1 MKFDGYLLV
10 TDMDNTLL
18 NSDHV
23 VSEGNKQAVK
33 YFTENGGKFT
43 IATGRSAAAAR
54 DKIEGSNVDSGLAI
68 NAPAIL
74 LNGAVLYDFD
84 TDTVLSERHISDGRK
99 AAARIMHEK
108 YPFLGFEIY
117 TGDDVYVYSKCH
129 LTDRLGKRKG
139 IRIFEMTDEAWT
151 LPWTKLLMI
160 SDKKTLDE
168 YEDIYRQYD
177 SGYSV
182 RSGDEFFD
190 IVPDGASK
198 GCALNT
204 LSQMLGIEKKR
215 VIAAGDNFN
224 DLDLLKAA
232 GISYAVANAQEDVKQ
247 AAGFGA
253 PSCDDDAIAWI
264 IGEIERLGEGN
275 V

>member
-18 NSDHV
+18 NSDHI
-23 VSEGNKQAVK
+23 VSEGNKRAVK
-33 YFTENGGKFT
+33 YFTDNGGKFT

-54 DKIEGSNVDSGLAI
+54 DKIKPNVGDALNI

-84 TDTVLSERHISDGRK
+84 TDTILFERHISDGRK
-99 AAARIMHEK
+99 AAAKIMHEK

-129 LTDRLGKRKG
+129 LTERLGKRKG
-139 IRIFEMTDEAWT
+139 IRIFDMTEEAWS

-168 YEDIYRQYD
+168 YENIYRQYD

-198 GCALNT
+198 GGALNK
-204 LSQMLGIEKKR
+204 LSEMLGVDKAR

-232 GISYAVANAQEDVKQ
+232 GISYAVANAQEEIK
-247 AAGFGA
+247 AAADFAA
-253 PSCDDDAIAWI
+253 PHCDEDAIAWI
-264 IGEIERLGEGN
+264 IGEIEKL
-275 V
+275 VTISK

>member
-18 NSDHV
+18 NSNHI

-33 YFTENGGKFT
+33 YFTENGGRFT

-54 DKIEGSNVDSGLAI
+54 DKIEGLAI

-84 TDTVLSERHISDGRK
+84 TDTVLFERHISDGRK
-99 AAARIMHEK
+99 GAAKIMHEK

-129 LTDRLGKRKG
+129 LTDRLEKRTG
-139 IRIFEMTDEAWT
+139 IRIFEMTEEAWS

-168 YEDIYRQYD
+168 HENIYRQYD

-198 GCALNT
+198 GGALNI
-204 LSQMLGIEKKR
+204 LSEKLGIEKTN

-224 DLDLLKAA
+224 DLDLIKAA
-232 GISYAVANAQEDVKQ
+232 GVSYAVSNAQDEIK
-247 AAGFGA
+247 AAADFAA
-253 PSCDDDAIAWI
+253 PACDEDAIAWI
-264 IGEIERLGEGN
+264 IGEIERSAKGA
-275 V
+275 

>member
-23 VSEGNKQAVK
+23 VSEGNKRAVK
-33 YFTENGGKFT
+33 YFTENGGRFT

-54 DKIEGSNVDSGLAI
+54 DKINGSNVDSGLSI

-84 TDTVLSERHISDGRK
+84 TDTVLSERHISDSRK
-99 AAARIMHEK
+99 SAAKIMHEK

-139 IRIFEMTDEAWT
+139 IRIFDMTDEAWS

-168 YEDIYRQYD
+168 YENIYRQYD

-198 GCALNT
+198 GGALDT
-204 LSQMLGIEKKR
+204 LSQMLGIEKSH

-232 GISYAVANAQEDVKQ
+232 GISYAVKNAQDEVK
-247 AAGFGA
+247 AAADFAA
-253 PSCDDDAIAWI
+253 PSCDEDAIAWI
-264 IGEIERLGEGN
+264 IRETEKSVAGG
-275 V
+275 

>member
-23 VSEGNKQAVK
+23 VSEGNRQAVK
-33 YFTENGGKFT
+33 YFTDNGGRFT

-54 DKIEGSNVDSGLAI
+54 DKIEGLAI

-74 LNGAVLYDFD
+74 LNGAVLYDFN
-84 TDTVLSERHISDGRK
+84 TGTILSERHISDERK
-99 AAARIMHEK
+99 GAARIMHEK

-129 LTDRLGKRKG
+129 LTNRLGKRKG
-139 IRIFEMTDEAWT
+139 IRIFDRTDEAWA

-168 YEDIYRQYD
+168 YEHIYRKYD

-198 GCALNT
+198 GGALNT
-204 LSQMLGIEKKR
+204 LSQMLGIEKNH

-232 GISYAVANAQEDVKQ
+232 GVSYAVENAQEEIKT
-247 AAGFGA
+247 AADFAA
-253 PSCDDDAIAWI
+253 PHCDCDAIAWI
-264 IGEIERLGEGN
+264 ISEIEKSGGKH

>member
-1 MKFDGYLLV
+1 MIFDGYLLV

-18 NSDHV
+18 NSAHV
-23 VSEGNKQAVK
+23 ISAGNKQAVK
-33 YFTENGGKFT
+33 YFTDNGGLFT

-54 DKIEGSNVDSGLAI
+54 DKIESSGVGSALAI

-74 LNGAVLYDFD
+74 LNGAVLYDFE
-84 TDTVLSERHISDGRK
+84 TDTVLSECHISDGRK
-99 AAARIMHEK
+99 SAAKIMHEK

-129 LTDRLGKRKG
+129 LTDRLGKRSG
-139 IRIFEMTDEAWT
+139 IRIFDMTDEAWS

-160 SDKKTLDE
+160 SDKNTLDE

-198 GCALNT
+198 GTALKT
-204 LSQMLGIEKKR
+204 LYEMLGIEKQH

-232 GISYAVANAQEDVKQ
+232 GISYAVENAQDEIK
-247 AAGFGA
+247 AAANLAA
-253 PSCDDDAIAWI
+253 PHCDDDAIAWI
-264 IGEIERLGEGN
+264 IGEIEKSAKG

>member
-23 VSEGNKQAVK
+23 VSEGNKKAVK
-33 YFTENGGKFT
+33 YFTDNGGRFT

-54 DKIEGSNVDSGLAI
+54 DKIEGLNI

-84 TDTVLSERHISDGRK
+84 TDMILSEKHISDGRK
-99 AAARIMHEK
+99 GAAKIMHEK

-139 IRIFEMTDEAWT
+139 IRIFDMTEEAWT

-168 YEDIYRQYD
+168 YEQVYRKYD

-182 RSGDEFFD
+182 RSGEEFFD

-198 GCALNT
+198 GGALNT
-204 LSQMLGIEKKR
+204 LYEMLKIDKTN

-224 DLDLLKAA
+224 DLDLLSAA
-232 GISYAVANAQEDVKQ
+232 GVSYAVENAQDEIK
-247 AAGFGA
+247 AAADFAA
-253 PSCDDDAIAWI
+253 PSCDEDAIAWI
-264 IGEIERLGEGN
+264 IGEIEKTIMGG
-275 V
+275 